1 MNEEI
6 PEYEEQ
12 PQQAAPI
19 QPMQMQAPLRRQ
31 PVPNATTI
39 LVMGICSVV
48 LGCFGVGLVMGIIG
62 LVMSKKS
69 KAIYRENPE
78 LYDDYGN
85 VQAGFILSII
95 GICIGGLSV
104 LYYLFVFLF
113 VFFGAASGVA
123 TSSGY
128 TV

>member
-6 PEYEEQ
+6 PEYQEQ

-19 QPMQMQAPLRRQ
+19 QPLYTPPRRQ
-31 PVPNATTI
+31 PVPNATSI

-95 GICIGGLSV
+95 GVCIGGLSV
-104 LYYLFVFLF
+104 LYYLFIFLAL
-113 VFFGAASGVA
+113 FFGAASGV
-123 TSSGY
+123 TSSSGY

>member
-6 PEYEEQ
+6 PEHEEQ

-19 QPMQMQAPLRRQ
+19 QPVQMPFRRK

-104 LYYLFVFLF
+104 IYYLFIFLAI
-113 VFFGAASGVA
+113 FFGAASSVA

>member
-12 PQQAAPI
+12 PQQAAPP
-19 QPMQMQAPLRRQ
+19 QPMYTPIRRR

-48 LGCFGVGLVMGIIG
+48 LGCFGVGLIMGIIG

-95 GICIGGLSV
+95 GVCLGGLSV
-104 LYYLFVFLF
+104 LYYVFILFAI
-113 VFFGAASGVA
+113 FFGAANGVA
-123 TSSGY
+123 SSSGY